1 MEMFFF
7 LRLKFAKILKKI
19 PDLYENWKYTNA
31 EIKKNINLFLKKWKK
46 IPCMV

>member
-1 MEMFFF
+1 
-7 LRLKFAKILKKI
+7 LKKI

-46 IPCMV
+46 IPCMVWLRRHVFVFFR